1 MVGNPSRTPQPAVD
15 ENPLSLP
22 KRCKSLL
29 IEEVRAAGHQEAT
42 VVVTSFKIIKFL
54 VKSGFREEAGLG
66 IAAGKGTCGMRWTGM
81 RGNGQR
87 LSPVVEGR
95 EEGAK
100 GLRGAGRGVC
110 WIGTGSP
117 GCVFF
122 LCSLGSFVLPSH
134 SPHPPDCFSRP
145 WVARPHPRGVVIF
158 SGGVCDM
165 TAFSLGKGHRWNTG
179 VESFLS

>member
-29 IEEVRAAGHQEAT
+29 IEEVREAGHQEAT

-87 LSPVVEGR
+87 LSPIVEGR

-100 GLRGAGRGVC
+100 GLRGAGRGV
-110 WIGTGSP
+110 S
-117 GCVFF
+117 
-122 LCSLGSFVLPSH
+122 
-134 SPHPPDCFSRP
+134 
-145 WVARPHPRGVVIF
+145 
-158 SGGVCDM
+158 
-165 TAFSLGKGHRWNTG
+165 GKGRLLDWDRK
-179 VESFLS
+179 SWLRLLPLLSGFIRAAFAQPPPS